1 MIKLMNSLSQVYNV
15 NKTGILTSQKIKL
28 MNSLSQVYN
37 VNKTGILLDHR
48 TVWDKEKSED

>member
-1 MIKLMNSLSQVYNV
+1 
-15 NKTGILTSQKIKL
+15 

-48 TVWDKEKSED
+48 PVWDKEKSED